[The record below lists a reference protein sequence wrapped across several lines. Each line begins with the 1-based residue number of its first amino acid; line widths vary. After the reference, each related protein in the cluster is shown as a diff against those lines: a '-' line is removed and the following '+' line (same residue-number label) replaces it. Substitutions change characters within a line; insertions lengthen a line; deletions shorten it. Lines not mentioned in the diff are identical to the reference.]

1 MEKIRIAFV
10 ISSLEIGG
18 AERVFLNLVQA
29 LDDKKYIKKVFIF
42 KKNYNTPFDLELQK
56 SGIDYVYIN
65 KKLDYFSICLPIVD
79 YLKNYVSFL
88 LILFIVT

>member
-29 LDDKKYIKKVFIF
+29 LDDKKYIKKVFIL
-42 KKNYNTPFDLELQK
+42 KKIIIPH
-56 SGIDYVYIN
+56 
-65 KKLDYFSICLPIVD
+65 
-79 YLKNYVSFL
+79 
-88 LILFIVT
+88 LI